1 MDEKLIKKI
10 ELNNGL
16 TLEFIDV
23 SRKVAGD
30 RYRVSLKTRVAVAVE
45 ARWFPEDDPAQPG
58 LADIIKKVGSTVEFE
73 QKKERNFVDEKALSA
88 VLEDIIAVAED
99 YGVRYLGH
107 PDFPRKLILKRYHD
121 EK

>member
-1 MDEKLIKKI
+1 MDERLIKKI

-30 RYRVSLKTRVAVAVE
+30 RYQVVLKTRVAVPVE
-45 ARWFPEDDPAQPG
+45 AKWFPEDDPAQPG
-58 LADIIKKVGSTVEFE
+58 LADIIKKVGPAVEFE
-73 QKKERNFVDEKALSA
+73 QKKVRNFVDEKEMSA
-88 VLEDIIAVAED
+88 ILTDIIAVAED
-99 YGVRYLGH
+99 YGIRYLGH
-107 PDFPRKLILKRYHD
+107 PDFPGKLILKKYHD